1 MSEARMM
8 VEFEDEEREQ
18 DGFRV
23 WDDAGAAWCVDRIR
37 DAEAECDRMVSWYA
51 AQIERAKARCAATVE
66 RMTAYLRDYADEVP
80 MRETKTQKS
89 YPVPG
94 GKLVLKKATTKLEHD
109 DEKLLQ
115 TLKETGRTEYIK
127 TVITEKVDWAGLKK
141 ELNETGEIIEGVT
154 RVEVPES
161 FEVKVEG

>member
-18 DGFRV
+18 EGFKV
-23 WDDAGAAWCVDRIR
+23 WDDAGAKWCVDKIR
-37 DAEAECDRMVSWYA
+37 EAEAECDRMISWYA

-66 RMTAYLRDYADEVP
+66 RMTGYLRDYAEEVP
-80 MRETKTQKS
+80 MKETKTQRS

-109 DEKLLQ
+109 DETLLRA
-115 TLKETGRTEYIK
+115 LKETGRTEFIK
-127 TVITEKVDWAGLKK
+127 TVVTEKVDWAGLKK